1 MCVPSLLIFTI
12 MATENTD
19 SSFGSLAK
27 GFGLDMASS
36 VGKGLISTLFNNH
49 AQKRALEANKDLMRE
64 QAMYQYQNNLNAG
77 QVTKQSKQRA
87 GMNVNTAGD
96 FSPSLT
102 PPQSNSPALGADIN
116 GGSSLIPSMMLLPAQ
131 AEQMKANARLTNAEA
146 GLKERQLRGERERD
160 AILSEGDFKYSSFV
174 DENGVWNFQI
184 LKERNTK
191 ATTKEGFEAV
201 KDVTKWLR
209 QDLSQIKAEEA
220 QNVLKEYVAK
230 EQITNGAL
238 YALAKMPIEQ
248 FNLLVKEKEVQ
259 NALASLY
266 FKQGEMFAAET
277 ELKKL
282 EKTIQENTNLGA
294 IFEDISNDFKSGNYL
309 EALGGI
315 IKGIFFAFMS
325 VTGVNIGFNRGS
337 VISRST
343 SNSTVNSTSR
353 STSNSTVRHINGNK
367 P

>member
-1 MCVPSLLIFTI
+1 
-12 MATENTD
+12 MAKENSD
-19 SSFGSLAK
+19 SSFGSLAQ
-27 GFGLDMASS
+27 GFGIDMAHA
-36 VGKGLISTLFNNH
+36 VGKGFISTLFNNH

-64 QAMYQYQNNLNAG
+64 QAMQQYQNNLNAG

-102 PPQSNSPALGADIN
+102 PPQSNSPALGADIA
-116 GGSSLIPSMMLLPAQ
+116 GGGSLIPQLMLSGAQ
-131 AEQMKANARLTNAEA
+131 VEQMKANARLTNAEA
-146 GLKERQLRGERERD
+146 GLKERKLKGEQEAD
-160 AILSEGDFKYSSFV
+160 KIITEGEFKYSSFT

-191 ATTKEGFEAV
+191 ATTREGYDAV

-220 QNVLKEYVAK
+220 QNTLKQYVAQ

-238 YALAKMPIEQ
+238 YSLAKMPIEQ

-259 NALASLY
+259 NSLASMY
-266 FKQGEMFAAET
+266 FKQGELFVAEAD
-277 ELKKL
+277 LKKL

-294 IFEDISNDFKSGNYL
+294 IFEEISNDFKSGNYL

-325 VTGVNIGFNRGS
+325 VAGVNIGFNRGRVTS
-337 VISRST
+337 SNT

-353 STSNSTVRHINGNK
+353 STVNSTVRHLDGTK

>member
-1 MCVPSLLIFTI
+1 
-12 MATENTD
+12 MATENLD
-19 SSFGSLAK
+19 SSFGTIAK

-36 VGKGLISTLFNNH
+36 AGKGLISTLFNNH

-146 GLKERQLRGERERD
+146 GLKERQLRGENEADTIFTEQNFETGTYLNPESGQEEFVIKLKRD
-160 AILSEGDFKYSSFV
+160 TPI
-174 DENGVWNFQI
+174 
-184 LKERNTK
+184 
-191 ATTKEGFEAV
+191 TTKEGFEALE
-201 KDVTKWLR
+201 KMTKFFR
-209 QDLSQIKAEEA
+209 NDLPTYKANEA
-220 QNVLKEYVAK
+220 QAFLQKYIAQ
-230 EQITNGAL
+230 EQITSGVWKKIAQMEGQQFDNMVQELANMKALNAL
-238 YALAKMPIEQ
+238 YWKNGELM
-248 FNLLVKEKEVQ
+248 
-259 NALASLY
+259 AS
-266 FKQGEMFAAET
+266 ET
-277 ELKKL
+277 ELNKL
-282 EKTIQENTNLGA
+282 QKTIQENSNLGA
-294 IFEDISNDFKSGNYL
+294 IFDDIKKDFENENYL
-309 EALGGI
+309 SALGGI
-315 IKGIFFAFMS
+315 LKAIFFGFMGA
-325 VTGVNIGFNRGS
+325 VGFNFGFNRGS
-337 VISRST
+337 VTSRST

-353 STSNSTVRHINGNK
+353 STVNSTSNSTVRHINGNK